1 MLGMVRMEDILH
13 SSSDGIW
20 IWDAFGRVIA
30 VNKKAEELGGI
41 RADSLI
47 GRCYIELI
55 QNGLYDRSVAHD
67 IFRSR
72 SQGVTQAASLRTGVR
87 TINTGTPYVNDRGE
101 IVRIVVKEKEIS
113 HLSDEAALSEVNRI
127 RAGFGESFEDPGV
140 VSLGRYEVVAKSPLY
155 RRLLKR
161 SFKLADAGVSRL
173 LVLGESGTGK
183 GLLARL
189 IHEKSR
195 RREHPFVQL
204 NCAAVPENLLE
215 SELFGYD
222 GGAFTSARAQG
233 KEGLFEAAHGGT
245 LFLDEIGT
253 LPLPLQ
259 AKLLK
264 YLDDFEVTRLG
275 STRVQKVDCTVVAAT
290 NCDLKTLVKQ
300 GCFREDLYYR
310 LNGFSLTIPSLRQRP
325 EDIAGL
331 LDHYIER
338 YNRQYRLCRYPS
350 QCLLDQLYDYPF
362 PGNVRELK
370 NIARQIVVLGECDLQ
385 QGSPWVLKGP
395 ERSGDSPKDL
405 KGKMDA
411 YEKEILRQAV
421 DMHRTTREVGDYLG
435 IDQSSVVRKLQK
447 HGLSMGRKKRR

>member
-1 MLGMVRMEDILH
+1 MDEILNA
-13 SSSDGIW
+13 SSDGIW

-30 VNKKAEELGGI
+30 VNKKAEEYGGVH
-41 RADSLI
+41 ADSLI

-55 QNGLYDRSVAHD
+55 QDGLYDCSVAHD

-72 SQGVTQAASLRTGVR
+72 KQGVTRAASLRTGVR

-101 IVRIVVKEKEIS
+101 IVRIVVKEQAIM
-113 HLSDEAALSEVNRI
+113 HLSEDDAHVEVGRI
-127 RAGFGESFEDPGV
+127 RASFGEAFDDPGT
-140 VSLGRYEVVAKSPLY
+140 VSLGRYRVVARNPLY
-155 RRLLKR
+155 RRLLKQ
-161 SFKLADAGVSRL
+161 SFKLADAGVSRI

-183 GLLARL
+183 GLLVRL

-195 RREHPFVQL
+195 RKKCPFVQL

-233 KEGLFEAAHGGT
+233 KEGLLEAANGGT

-253 LPLPLQ
+253 LPLSLQ

-275 STRVQKVDCTVVAAT
+275 STQVHKVDCTVVAAT
-290 NCDLKTLVKQ
+290 NCDLKELVKK
-300 GCFREDLYYR
+300 GRFREDLYYR
-310 LNGFSLTIPSLRQRP
+310 LNGFSLAIPSLRHRK

-331 LDHYIER
+331 LEYYIER
-338 YNRQYRLCRYPS
+338 YNREYRLCRYPS
-350 QCLLDQLYDYPF
+350 QGLLDRLYDYPF

-370 NIARQIVVLGECDLQ
+370 NIARQIVVLGESDL
-385 QGSPWVLKGP
+385 LKGASLKPLGEP
-395 ERSGDSPKDL
+395 EQDL
-405 KGKMDA
+405 KGRMAA
-411 YEKEILRQAV
+411 YEKELLKEAV
-421 DMHRTTREVGDYLG
+421 SMHRTTREVGEYLR
-435 IDQSSVVRKLQK
+435 IDQSSVVRKLKK
-447 HGLSMGRKKRR
+447 HGLRMSEKKGR

>member
-1 MLGMVRMEDILH
+1 MMEDILN

-30 VNKKAEELGGI
+30 VNKKAEEYGGI
-41 RADSLI
+41 HRDALI
-47 GRCYIELI
+47 GRCYLELI
-55 QNGLYDRSVAHD
+55 QDGLYDRSVAHD

-72 SQGVTQAASLRTGVR
+72 RQGVAQAASLRTGVR
-87 TINTGTPYVNDRGE
+87 TVNTGTPYVNDRGE
-101 IVRIVVKEKEIS
+101 IVRIVVKEQAITG
-113 HLSDEAALSEVNRI
+113 LSEDDACLAVERI
-127 RAGFGESFEDPGV
+127 RAGFGNAFDDPGV
-140 VSLGRYEVVAKSPLY
+140 VSLGRYEVVARSPLY
-155 RRLLKR
+155 RHLLKR
-161 SFKLADAGVSRL
+161 SFKLADAGVSRI

-195 RREHPFVQL
+195 RKEHPFVQL

-222 GGAFTSARAQG
+222 GGAFTSARTQG
-233 KEGLFEAAHGGT
+233 KKGLFEAADGGT

-253 LPLPLQ
+253 LPLSLQ

-290 NCDLKTLVKQ
+290 NSDLNVLVKE
-300 GCFREDLYYR
+300 GRFRDDLYYR
-310 LNGFSLTIPSLRQRP
+310 LNGFSLSIPALRERH

-338 YNRQYRLCRYPS
+338 YNREYQLYRYPS
-350 QCLLDQLYDYPF
+350 QQLLDRLYAYPF

-370 NIARQIVVLGECDLQ
+370 NIARQIVVLGESELLDGAFLC
-385 QGSPWVLKGP
+385 PMGP
-395 ERSGDSPKDL
+395 HPSEASQTDL

-411 YEKEILRQAV
+411 YEKKLLREAAS
-421 DMHRTTREVGDYLG
+421 MHRTTREVGEYLG
-435 IDQSSVVRKLQK
+435 IDQSSVVRKLKK
-447 HGLSMGRKKRR
+447 HGLKMHGRKGR